1 MLCVNVS
8 VVVIATVKLHLQT
21 VAYWI
26 SDLDIRQSC
35 VNTLALVVLT
45 VTLTMCLNRVT
56 NIVTNRTN
64 VRNSFNQVQA
74 SLKIC
79 PRSVSAGRLH

>member
-1 MLCVNVS
+1 MLCVNVW
-8 VVVIATVKLHLQT
+8 VVVTATVKLHLQR
-21 VAYWI
+21 VVYRI
-26 SDLDIRQSC
+26 SDLVIRQSC

-45 VTLTMCLNRVT
+45 ATLTMCPNLVT

-74 SLKIC
+74 SLKIR
-79 PRSVSAGRLH
+79 P

>member
-8 VVVIATVKLHLQT
+8 VVVIATAKMHLQT
-21 VAYWI
+21 IAYRI
-26 SDLDIRQSC
+26 SDLDIRQIC

-45 VTLTMCLNRVT
+45 ATLTMYLNRVT
-56 NIVTNRTN
+56 NIVTNRTD

-74 SLKIC
+74 SLKIR
-79 PRSVSAGRLH
+79 P

>member
-1 MLCVNVS
+1 MA
-8 VVVIATVKLHLQT
+8 IVKLHLQT
-21 VAYWI
+21 VAYRI
-26 SDLDIRQSC
+26 SDLDVRQSC

-45 VTLTMCLNRVT
+45 VTLTMGCLNRVT

-74 SLKIC
+74 TLEIR
-79 PRSVSAGRLH
+79 P